1 MKFDAFWSLLGEIQP
16 AMKLGIIIE
25 ETWDFLHEI
34 YADLTEHHQ
43 VSLFKRKTANPLF
56 FKERVNRYLLNQGL
70 KKFMQENDVL
80 FFEWASELLVLAT
93 HLPKTCGIV
102 TRLHRYEMYQWVDL
116 INWENVDKLI
126 LVSNAKVKEFAARFP
141 DQAHKVVM
149 IPEAVSLDRF
159 QFKPKPFGG
168 DLGIL
173 CHLTPRKRVY
183 ELFLTFSEIIE
194 EKEDLHLHVG
204 GDKHVLFGDYYQALQ
219 VLVEKLN
226 LRDKITFY
234 DFISQPEQWYQSI
247 DIFISN
253 SYSEGLQVSPIEAMA
268 AGCYCFSHHWDG
280 ADELLPEENLYFT
293 GNQLK
298 KKILDFSHLSE
309 EERQQKRINLR
320 NMVDQKLNIDKTKIQ
335 IRKVIEETQ
344 PK

>member
-1 MKFDAFWSLLGEIQP
+1 
-16 AMKLGIIIE
+16 MKLGIVIE

-34 YADLTEHHQ
+34 YADLSVHHQ
-43 VSLFKRKTANPLF
+43 VSLFEREILNPPF
-56 FKERVNRYLLNQGL
+56 FKERVNRYKLNQDL
-70 KKFMQENDVL
+70 QKFMRENDLL
-80 FFEWASELLVLAT
+80 FFEWASELLVIAS
-93 HLPKTCGIV
+93 HLPNTCGIIA
-102 TRLHRYEMYQWVDL
+102 RLHRYEMYQWVDK

-126 LVSNAKVKEFAARFP
+126 LVSNAKVNEFTFRFP

-159 QFKPKPFGG
+159 QFKAKPFSG

-183 ELFLTFSEIIE
+183 ELILTFSEILAE
-194 EKEDLHLHVG
+194 NNDLHLHIG
-204 GDKHVLFGDYYQALQ
+204 GDEHILFGDYYQALQ
-219 VLVEKLN
+219 VLVDKLN

-234 DFISQPEQWYQSI
+234 DFIEQPEDWYHSI

-268 AGCYCFSHHWDG
+268 TGCYCLSHHWDG

-293 GNQLK
+293 GTELK
-298 KKILDFSHLSE
+298 EKILEYCNITE
-309 EERQQKRINLR
+309 EERQQRKVNLR
-320 NMVDQKLNIDKTKIQ
+320 SMVDNKFNIDKTKIQ
-335 IRKVIEETQ
+335 LRKVIEEAQ
-344 PK
+344 PKV